1 MIRISKIAKLNPNL
15 VAAAGRNRQAR
26 MPYLIVL
33 ITAFVLL
40 SSQIASAQHIQIP
53 QGELGQKIEL
63 AWSYFHDG
71 DYEGA
76 VDILHTL
83 LKDNP
88 ENPLVEHTLGYLY
101 IKDRDWDKAAKYLQD
116 SLVHT
121 VDEKVNLWNHIY
133 LAEIFKQKGFFKKAT
148 GHLDFVQAHDLSTHM
163 VKRVAKIRMDIR
175 VMKLLDSNVVVG
187 HVLIRYPHYLLPR
200 EQVEEMGAQLVSDW
214 KRIAAFLNLSG
225 DEKIEVFVYPSQR
238 LMEKFYPAELNLQ
251 AEDYSFDQIH
261 TLFHGE
267 GDYLSALAPYAYHR
281 LCKKYNRYG
290 ASLWFIGGLD
300 DAIRETYNDI
310 PLNSWV
316 SELYNQDKLPEL
328 MFLVDD
334 KYTKRMP
341 SGIKD
346 PSGGSFILFLKDK
359 FHPNDFLYILAEPN
373 LEFNFDTTLEEIETQ
388 WIRHLRSGR
397 SLLENKAHVAE
408 LVGKVEKFISPPVV
422 GKDLMDDLK
431 KAATL
436 NDLGKKEDALDKVES
451 ILHEEPRYGDALY
464 LKGKI
469 LYDNNKLMDS
479 FDVFLEAVKYIPPD
493 KISYG
498 WACFF
503 LARIAKLKENYIDA
517 RNFYAR
523 ASKYALPPET
533 LEDCQTNL
541 FKLEKYLA
549 IRPQASAV
557 VSDKDI
563 MGIKSFLQYVDDIL
577 RARDWIQFRDL
588 TAFSLNQQAII
599 NLESW
604 YQNPIRFKDNVV
616 YTHEL
621 VKAEVEM
628 NTAKLQVILRV
639 EYPEIEDDELDEDT
653 NLVDELKPKVTKQ
666 TKRSREYTRF
676 FLLTRLPEGWRILDY
691 FDQHDLYW

>member
-1 MIRISKIAKLNPNL
+1 MALASRRLYFIFCVIS
-15 VAAAGRNRQAR
+15 
-26 MPYLIVL
+26 LIL
-33 ITAFVLL
+33 FL
-40 SSQIASAQHIQIP
+40 STPLSAQHIQIP

-63 AWSYFHDG
+63 AWAYFHDG
-71 DYEGA
+71 NYEGA

-88 ENPLVEHTLGYLY
+88 ENPLIEHTLGYLY

-133 LAEIFKQKGFFKKAT
+133 LAEIFKQKGFLKKAT
-148 GHLDFVQAHDLSTHM
+148 GHLDFVQAHDLSMHM

-175 VMKLLDSNVVVG
+175 VIEILDANVIVE
-187 HVLIRYPHYLLPR
+187 HILIRYPHYLLPR
-200 EQVEEMGAQLVSDW
+200 EKVEEMGAQLVRDW
-214 KRIAAFLNLSG
+214 KSIAAFLNLSG
-225 DEKIEVFVYPSQR
+225 DEKYEVFVYPSQR
-238 LMEKFYPAELNLQ
+238 LMDKFYPAELNLQ
-251 AEDYSFDQIH
+251 EEDYSFDQIH

-300 DAIRETYNDI
+300 DAIRGIYNDI

-328 MFLVDD
+328 MFLIDE
-334 KYTKRMP
+334 KYTARMP

-359 FHPNDFLYILAEPN
+359 FHPNDFLYMLAEPN
-373 LEFNFDTTLEEIETQ
+373 LEFNFDTTLVDIETQ
-388 WIRHLRSGR
+388 WIRHLRTRR
-397 SLLENKAHVAE
+397 SLLENKANVAE
-408 LVGKVEKFISPPVV
+408 LVSKVEKFISPPIVS
-422 GKDLMDDLK
+422 KDLMAELK

-436 NDLGKKEDALDKVES
+436 ENLGKKEDALEMVES
-451 ILHEEPRYGDALY
+451 ILHEQPRYGDALY

-479 FDVFLEAVKYIPPD
+479 FDIFLEAVKYIPSD

-523 ASKYALPPET
+523 ASRYALPPET
-533 LEDCQTNL
+533 LEDCQANL
-541 FKLEKYLA
+541 LKLEKYLS

-563 MGIKSFLQYVDDIL
+563 TGIKSFLQYVDDIL

-588 TAFSLNQQAII
+588 TAFNLNQQVIT

-616 YTHEL
+616 YSHEL

-639 EYPEIEDDELDEDT
+639 EYPAIEDDEPIDDSGTASVFDDT
-653 NLVDELKPKVTKQ
+653 ADSDTTTPKV

-676 FLLTRLPEGWRILDY
+676 LLLTRLPEGWRILDY